1 MRRNGHHIQ
10 ADVDAAMSSH
20 ETKGQTAILV
30 AIDGEDKSL
39 KHKNTAASAAQ
50 HVSSAGVL
58 CAMLAI
64 ADTVKAESALA
75 VRTLSSMGIEVVMI
89 TGDNRRTAKA
99 IAAQVTQDSVTLTSR
114 LSRDDVK
121 RVCLSAGGD
130 QEGVCRGA
138 AVA

>member
-1 MRRNGHHIQ
+1 
-10 ADVDAAMSSH
+10 
-20 ETKGQTAILV
+20 
-30 AIDGEDKSL
+30 
-39 KHKNTAASAAQ
+39 
-50 HVSSAGVL
+50 
-58 CAMLAI
+58 MLAI

-99 IAAQVTQDSVTLTSR
+99 IAAQVTPDSVSLTSS